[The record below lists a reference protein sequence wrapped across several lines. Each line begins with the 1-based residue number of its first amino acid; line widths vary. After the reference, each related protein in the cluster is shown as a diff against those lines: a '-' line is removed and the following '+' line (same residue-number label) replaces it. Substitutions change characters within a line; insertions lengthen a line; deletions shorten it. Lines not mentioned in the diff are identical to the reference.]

1 MDSCN
6 SLESIN
12 SSDNCPDSFEQP
24 VVTIEKEKEVNNQVN
39 IFMKFFL

>member
-24 VVTIEKEKEVNNQVN
+24 VVTIEKETKVKNQV
-39 IFMKFFL
+39 KLL